1 MKKYLMETW
10 HYDHNS
16 VSIVEAGNINEAFAE
31 FFKYYGTPYP
41 LTIEDLKNL
50 FKYFTIEKFI
60 EYFEKEQCYSVYGIY
75 EIKDTLFRK
84 VVEE

>member
-10 HYDHNS
+10 RYDHNS
-16 VSIVEAGNINEAFAE
+16 VSIVEVENINEAFAK
-31 FFKYYGTPYP
+31 FFEYYGTPYP

-60 EYFEKEQCYSVYGIY
+60 EYFEKEKCCSVYGIY

-84 VVEE
+84 EVEE